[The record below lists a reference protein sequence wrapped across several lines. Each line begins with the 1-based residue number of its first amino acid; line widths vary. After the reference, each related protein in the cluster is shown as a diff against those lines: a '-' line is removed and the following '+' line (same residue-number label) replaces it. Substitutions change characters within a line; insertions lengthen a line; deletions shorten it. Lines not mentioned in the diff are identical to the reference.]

1 MGRFGID
8 SAGRGNRVGDLSRGR
23 VKERERKEIQVFGP
37 GSRRKRKLIHKA
49 AGFPE

>member
-8 SAGRGNRVGDLSRGR
+8 SAGRGNRVDDLYRGR
-23 VKERERKEIQVFGP
+23 VEERERKELHP
-37 GSRRKRKLIHKA
+37 GSRRNGKLIHKV